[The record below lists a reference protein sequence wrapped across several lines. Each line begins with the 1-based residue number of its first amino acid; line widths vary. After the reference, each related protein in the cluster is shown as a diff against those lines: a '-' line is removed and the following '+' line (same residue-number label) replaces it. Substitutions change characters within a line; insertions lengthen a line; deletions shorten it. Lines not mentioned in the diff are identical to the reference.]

1 MVIFFDVLY
10 PKKCKKEDKD
20 GIIVKG
26 LTKELIQ
33 EIQHNVESKQY
44 RVAQNAVTTN
54 GIFKAAQ
61 NIQAIDENYFNF
73 SVDIDDHLVTN
84 QNHSGRCWM
93 FACLNILRSHLEKQ
107 YNIDN
112 FELSQNYLYFW
123 DKLEKANYF
132 YQHILATANK
142 KLSSRTVQYLLT
154 TPQQDGGDWNLV
166 LSIVE
171 KYGLVP
177 HYAMNETSCSIDST
191 ELNTI
196 LNRKLRKDA
205 YAIREMVENHAKHCE
220 IEMYIKHQLK
230 TVYTILCTALGT
242 PPERFDFSFRTKDNT
257 FEQYPQLTPLAF
269 YQDYLDLDL
278 TDYVALIN
286 VPDDA
291 MPFNQL
297 YQVQLSDNMVDGLA
311 NVYLNVPIEQLKAAT
326 IAQLKASEPV
336 FFGCDVLKFFD
347 RQKGIMSYDLYD
359 FDALFDTNLNMPK
372 GPRFFYRES
381 LPTHAMVIGG
391 VHIVNDV
398 PLRWKVENSWG
409 REVGDK
415 GFFVMD
421 DAWMSE
427 FVYEVVVKKEFLPET
442 LRGLLEEDPIAL
454 PFWNPMNPIA

>member
-1 MVIFFDVLY
+1 MI
-10 PKKCKKEDKD
+10 K
-20 GIIVKG
+20 VKG

-33 EIQHNVESKQY
+33 EIQHSTENKSY
-44 RVAQNAVTTN
+44 RVAQHAVTTN

-61 NIQAIDENYFNF
+61 NIQAINENYFNF

-93 FACLNILRSHLEKQ
+93 FACLNILRSHIETQ
-107 YNIDN
+107 YEIEN

-132 YQHILATANK
+132 YQQILATANK
-142 KLSSRTVQYLLT
+142 KLASRTVQYLLT

-166 LSIVE
+166 LSLVE

-205 YAIREMVENHAKHCE
+205 YAIREMVDHHAKHCE
-220 IEMYIKHQLK
+220 VEMYIKHQLK
-230 TVYTILCTALGT
+230 IIYTILCTSLGT
-242 PPERFDFSFRTKDNT
+242 PPETFDFTFRTKTNT
-257 FEQYPQLTPLAF
+257 FEQYPNLTPLQF
-269 YQDYLDLDL
+269 YQEYLTLDL
-278 TDYVALIN
+278 TDYVAIIN
-286 VPDDA
+286 VPDES
-291 MPFNQL
+291 MPFHQL
-297 YQVQLSDNMVDGLA
+297 YQVQLSDNMIDGIP
-311 NVYLNVPIEQLKAAT
+311 NYYVNVPIEQMKEFT

-336 FFGCDVLKFFD
+336 FFGCDVLKYFD
-347 RQKGIMSYDLYD
+347 RTKGIMSYDLYD
-359 FDALFDTNLNMPK
+359 FDALFDTTFTMPK
-372 GPRFFYRES
+372 GPRFVYRES

-391 VHIVNDV
+391 VHIVNEQ
-398 PLRWKVENSWG
+398 PIRWKVENSWG
-409 REVGDK
+409 REIGDK

-427 FVYEVVVKKEFLPET
+427 FVYEVVIKKEFLSKDV
-442 LRGLLEEDPIAL
+442 LSVLEQEPTVL
-454 PFWNPMNPIA
+454 PFWNPMNPIAAQK